1 MNENNENTQDD
12 FLYNTDE
19 GFLKTFYRALF
30 STSTM
35 QVVAWLVIINTGIF
49 IAMAFN
55 GAGIF
60 ESDTEVVIKW
70 GASAKDRV
78 IAGDYWRL
86 FTACFLHF
94 GVVHLLANMIGLFYA
109 SIFLIPVQNRL
120 QFLVGYLA
128 SGVFS
133 FAVSMWWHNDIVSA
147 GASGAIFG
155 CYGMLL
161 GLAFT
166 PVFNREDRP
175 TVLVYLGI
183 YAGFNLLYGL
193 KDGVDNAAH
202 IGGLVSG
209 TVIGLV
215 YYYPIKFPK
224 QTAVQLLGHF
234 AVLLIGFGGSYLL
247 VKNTYYYGTQF
258 YSLDKQ
264 YGLLEK
270 QGLEYYNTTDSS
282 YENKLALVH
291 QSVTAFDSALQVAIA
306 MRDVKGLPDYDEEYT
321 SRLVLYS
328 QYRLTEFQ
336 LLEDEFR
343 TGTNEWYD
351 SISNVQLQIDS
362 LLKRFSATDEE
373 D

>member
-1 MNENNENTQDD
+1 MTENNESKQDD
-12 FLYNTDE
+12 FLDNADE
-19 GFLKTFYRALF
+19 GFFKTFYRALF
-30 STSTM
+30 SAGTM
-35 QVVAWLVIINTGIF
+35 QVVAWLVIINMGIF

-55 GAGIF
+55 GAGVF

-70 GASAKDRV
+70 GAAAKDLV
-78 IAGDYWRL
+78 MAGDYWRL

-94 GVVHLLANMIGLFYA
+94 GVVHLVANMIGLFYA
-109 SIFLIPVQNRL
+109 SIFLISVQNRL

-133 FAVSMWWHNDIVSA
+133 FAVSMWWHNDTVSA

-166 PVFNREDRP
+166 PLFAREDRA
-175 TVLVYLGI
+175 TVFIYLGI

-202 IGGLVSG
+202 IGGLASG
-209 TVIGLV
+209 TLIGLI

-224 QTAVQLLGHF
+224 KTTVQLLGHV
-234 AVLLIGFGGSYLL
+234 AVLLIGLGGSYLL

-264 YGLLEK
+264 YSLLEK
-270 QGLEYYNTTDSS
+270 QGLEYYNTVDTT

-291 QSVTAFDSALQVAIA
+291 QSVTAFDSALHVARA
-306 MRDVKGLPDYDEEYT
+306 MRDVKDLPDYDKEYT
-321 SRLVLYS
+321 DRLVLYS

-343 TGTNEWYD
+343 TNSYVWYD

-362 LLKRFSATDEE
+362 LLKSFSATQAKD
-373 D
+373 